1 MVVSTLNTNVNRDD
15 DNDYDETD
23 NSSQE
28 ESEYEFS
35 EEEDE
40 EDDDNSEVSEEEDE
54 AEESEEETLPAVAAL
69 PPRNVVVPVRLIDE
83 QPRFTQGKYHGW
95 VDQWDRDFNGH
106 KPE

>member
-1 MVVSTLNTNVNRDD
+1 MVVSTVNTNVNRNDGD
-15 DNDYDETD
+15 DYDETD

-40 EDDDNSEVSEEEDE
+40 EADDNSEVSEEE
-54 AEESEEETLPAVAAL
+54 EESDTEEESLPPVATLPARNIVA
-69 PPRNVVVPVRLIDE
+69 PVRLIDE
-83 QPRFTQGKYHGW
+83 QQRFTQGIYHGR
-95 VDQWDRDFNGH
+95 VDQWDRNFNGH